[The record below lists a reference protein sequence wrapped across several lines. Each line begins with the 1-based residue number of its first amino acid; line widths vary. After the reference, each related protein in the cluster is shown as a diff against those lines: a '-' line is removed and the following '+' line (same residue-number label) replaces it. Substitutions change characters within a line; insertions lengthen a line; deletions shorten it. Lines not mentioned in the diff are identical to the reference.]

1 MIAQRVTDVS
11 TGESPMSQQPAARAA
26 VMNDV
31 ARLAGVSHQ
40 TVSRVLNNHPSVR
53 DETRERVLRAVRQ
66 LNYRPNAL
74 ARGLAGR
81 RSRVIGVVSFDTILY
96 GPAATLLGV
105 ERAARRAGYGISIVA
120 LEQLDRAGV
129 AEAVDS
135 LAEQSVA
142 GVVIIAPL
150 MTAAAAAHSLPTG
163 VPAVVVE
170 SDAAGD
176 LPTISVDQV
185 AGARLAVEH
194 LLELGHETVWHVA
207 GPRDWLEARDRVD
220 GWRQA
225 LEEAGR
231 RVPPV
236 IGGDWSPRSGY
247 EAGPA
252 AGRAPRRHRGVLRQR
267 PAGAGPAAARCTSGA
282 CGCPRTSASSGFDDI
297 PEAEYLSPPLTTVR
311 QDFDE
316 VGRRCLAALL
326 DMLDADRTPVAPRHP
341 RVGAHPGRPGQH
353 RPAPVTRRP

>member
-1 MIAQRVTDVS
+1 
-11 TGESPMSQQPAARAA
+11 MS
-26 VMNDV
+26 DV

-53 DETRERVLRAVRQ
+53 QETRERVLRAVHQ

-105 ERAARRAGYGISIVA
+105 ERAARAAGYGINIVA

-129 AEAVDS
+129 MAAIDA
-135 LAEQSVA
+135 LTEQSVA
-142 GVVIIAPL
+142 GVVLIAPM
-150 MTAAAAAHSLPTG
+150 MTAAVAVHGLPTG

-170 SDAAGD
+170 SGSAGE

-185 AGARLAVEH
+185 TGARLAVEH
-194 LLELGHETVWHVA
+194 LLDLGHETVWHVA

-220 GWRQA
+220 GWRLA
-225 LEEAGR
+225 LESAGR

-236 IGGDWSPRSGY
+236 IVGDWSPRAGY
-247 EAGPA
+247 EV
-252 AGRAPRRHRGVLRQR
+252 GRSLVDRDDVSAVFCANDHQALGLLRALHQHGVRV
-267 PAGAGPAAARCTSGA
+267 PEDISVV
-282 CGCPRTSASSGFDDI
+282 GFDDI
-297 PEAEYLSPPLTTVR
+297 PEAEYFSPPLTTVR

-316 VGRRCLAALL
+316 VGRRCVGVLL
-326 DMLDADRTPVAPRHP
+326 ELLDADGSDGRRMRPQVEPTLVVRDSSGPRK
-341 RVGAHPGRPGQH
+341 G
-353 RPAPVTRRP
+353 

>member
-1 MIAQRVTDVS
+1 MT
-11 TGESPMSQQPAARAA
+11 QPPLRAA
-26 VMNDV
+26 VMSDV

-53 DETRERVLRAVRQ
+53 EETRERVMRAVRQ

-105 ERAARRAGYGISIVA
+105 ERAARRADHGISIVT
-120 LEQLDRAGV
+120 LEQLDRSGV
-129 AEAVDS
+129 ADAVNR

-150 MTAAAAAHSLPTG
+150 MTAAAAAHSLPSG

-185 AGARLAVEH
+185 AGARLAVDH
-194 LLELGHETVWHVA
+194 LLSLGHETVWHIC

-225 LEEAGR
+225 LEASQR
-231 RVPPV
+231 RVPPL
-236 IGGDWSPRSGY
+236 IPGDWSPRSGY
-247 EAGPA
+247 DAGMELARRPEVTA
-252 AGRAPRRHRGVLRQR
+252 VFCANDQQALGLLRALHERGVRVPEQL
-267 PAGAGPAAARCTSGA
+267 SVV
-282 CGCPRTSASSGFDDI
+282 GFDDI

-326 DMLDADRTPVAPRHP
+326 DMLDAAQPFATPNHP
-341 RVGAHPGRPGQH
+341 RVDPTLVVRGSSGPPSR
-353 RPAPVTRRP
+353 

>member
-1 MIAQRVTDVS
+1 M
-11 TGESPMSQQPAARAA
+11 GQQPAARAA
-26 VMNDV
+26 VMHDV

-53 DETRERVLRAVRQ
+53 EETRERVLRVVAQ

-129 AEAVDS
+129 AEAVNR
-135 LAEQSVA
+135 LTEQSVA

-150 MTAAAAAHSLPTG
+150 IPAAAAAHSLPTG

-170 SDAAGD
+170 SDLAGD
-176 LPTISVDQV
+176 LPSISVDQV
-185 AGARLAVEH
+185 AGARLAVQH
-194 LLELGHETVWHVA
+194 LLDLGHETVWHLT

-225 LEEAGR
+225 LEDAGR
-231 RVPPV
+231 RVPAAIP
-236 IGGDWSPRSGY
+236 GDWSPNSGY
-247 EAGPA
+247 EAGK
-252 AGRAPRRHRGVLRQR
+252 HI
-267 PAGAGPAAARCTSGA
+267 AARPDVTAVFCANDQQALGMLRALHERGIRVPEDVSVI
-282 CGCPRTSASSGFDDI
+282 GFDDI
-297 PEAEYLSPPLTTVR
+297 PEAAYLSPPLTTIR

-326 DMLDADRTPVAPRHP
+326 DMLDAREPALPPRHP
-341 RVGAHPGRPGQH
+341 RVPPTLVVRTSSGPPPSARGR
-353 RPAPVTRRP
+353 

>member
-1 MIAQRVTDVS
+1 
-11 TGESPMSQQPAARAA
+11 MSQQPAARAA

-53 DETRERVLRAVRQ
+53 EETRERVLRAVAQ

-105 ERAARRAGYGISIVA
+105 ERAARQAGYGISIVA
-120 LEQLDRAGV
+120 LEKLDRAGV
-129 AEAVDS
+129 SEAVNR
-135 LAEQSVA
+135 LTEQSVA

-170 SDAAGD
+170 SDMAGD

-185 AGARLAVEH
+185 AGARLAVQH
-194 LLELGHETVWHVA
+194 LLELGHETVWHLT

-225 LEEAGR
+225 LEAAGR
-231 RVPPV
+231 RVPAAIP
-236 IGGDWSPRSGY
+236 GDWSPNSGY
-247 EAGPA
+247 EAGNQIADRPEVTA
-252 AGRAPRRHRGVLRQR
+252 VFCANDQQALGMLRALHERGVRV
-267 PAGAGPAAARCTSGA
+267 PEDVSVV
-282 CGCPRTSASSGFDDI
+282 GFDDI
-297 PEAEYLSPPLTTVR
+297 PEAAYLSPPLTTIR

-326 DMLDADRTPVAPRHP
+326 DILETRGPALPLRHP
-341 RVGAHPGRPGQH
+341 RVPPTLVARASSGPPPSGRGH
-353 RPAPVTRRP
+353 

>member
-1 MIAQRVTDVS
+1 
-11 TGESPMSQQPAARAA
+11 MSQQPVARAA

-53 DETRERVLRAVRQ
+53 DETRERVLVAVKQ

-105 ERAARRAGYGISIVA
+105 ERAARHAGYGISIVA
-120 LEQLDRAGV
+120 LEKLDRAGV
-129 AEAVDS
+129 TEAVNR
-135 LAEQSVA
+135 LTEQSVA

-150 MTAAAAAHSLPTG
+150 LTAAAAAHSLPTG

-170 SDAAGD
+170 SDIAGD

-194 LLELGHETVWHVA
+194 LLELGHETVWHLT
-207 GPRDWLEARDRVD
+207 GPKDWLEARDRVD

-225 LEEAGR
+225 LEAAGR
-231 RVPPV
+231 RVPAV
-236 IGGDWSPRSGY
+236 IVGDWSPRSGY
-247 EAGPA
+247 EAGHRIGSDVTA
-252 AGRAPRRHRGVLRQR
+252 VFCANDQQALGMLRALHERGIRV
-267 PAGAGPAAARCTSGA
+267 PEDVSIV
-282 CGCPRTSASSGFDDI
+282 GFDDI

-326 DMLDADRTPVAPRHP
+326 DLLDADMPDAPPHP
-341 RVGAHPGRPGQH
+341 RVAPTLMVRASSGP
-353 RPAPVTRRP
+353 PA

>member
-1 MIAQRVTDVS
+1 M
-11 TGESPMSQQPAARAA
+11 GQQPAARAA

-53 DETRERVLRAVRQ
+53 QETRERVMRAVHQ

-96 GPAATLLGV
+96 GPAATLLGI
-105 ERAARRAGYGISIVA
+105 ERAARAAGYGISIVT
-120 LEQLDRAGV
+120 LEQLDRAGMRS
-129 AEAVDS
+129 AIDA
-135 LAEQSVA
+135 LTEQSVA
-142 GVVIIAPL
+142 GVVVIAPM
-150 MTAAAAAHSLPTG
+150 MTAAVAVHGLPTG

-170 SDAAGD
+170 SSGGARE
-176 LPTISVDQV
+176 LPSISVDQV

-194 LLELGHETVWHVA
+194 LLSLGHETVWHIA

-220 GWRQA
+220 GWRLA
-225 LEEAGR
+225 LEQAGR
-231 RVPPV
+231 SVPPV
-236 IGGDWSPRSGY
+236 LVGDWSPRAGY
-247 EAGPA
+247 EIGQSLVDRPDVTAVFCANDHQALGLL
-252 AGRAPRRHRGVLRQR
+252 RALHQRGVRV
-267 PAGAGPAAARCTSGA
+267 PEDVSVV
-282 CGCPRTSASSGFDDI
+282 GFDDI

-316 VGRRCLAALL
+316 VGRRCVAALL
-326 DMLDADRTPVAPRHP
+326 ELFDADGPA
-341 RVGAHPGRPGQH
+341 GRFPDPQVEPQLVVRASSGG
-353 RPAPVTRRP
+353 RKG

>member
-1 MIAQRVTDVS
+1 
-11 TGESPMSQQPAARAA
+11 
-26 VMNDV
+26 
-31 ARLAGVSHQ
+31 
-40 TVSRVLNNHPSVR
+40 VLNDHPSVR
-53 DETRERVLRAVRQ
+53 KETRERVLRAVRQ

-81 RSRVIGVVSFDTILY
+81 RSRAIGVVSFDTILY

-105 ERAARRAGYGISIVA
+105 ERAARQANHGLSIVT

-129 AEAVDS
+129 ADAVNR

-170 SDAAGD
+170 SHAAGD

-185 AGARLAVEH
+185 AGAQLAVEH
-194 LLELGHETVWHVA
+194 LLRLGHETVWHIS

-225 LEEAGR
+225 LEASGR

-236 IGGDWSPRSGY
+236 VPGDWSPRSGY
-247 EAGPA
+247 EAGGEL
-252 AGRAPRRHRGVLRQR
+252 AGRPDVTAVFCANDQQALGLLRFLHERGVRV
-267 PAGAGPAAARCTSGA
+267 PGDISVV
-282 CGCPRTSASSGFDDI
+282 GFDDI

-326 DMLDADRTPVAPRHP
+326 DILEGQRTPLSPNHP
-341 RVGAHPGRPGQH
+341 RVEPTL
-353 RPAPVTRRP
+353 VVRRSSGPPSHV

>member
-1 MIAQRVTDVS
+1 
-11 TGESPMSQQPAARAA
+11 MSQEPGARAA
-26 VMNDV
+26 VMTDV

-40 TVSRVLNNHPSVR
+40 TVSRVLNNNPSVR
-53 DETRERVLRAVRQ
+53 EETRERVMRAVRQ

-105 ERAARRAGYGISIVA
+105 ERAARRADYGISIVA
-120 LEQLDRAGV
+120 LEQLDRRGV
-129 AEAVDS
+129 ADAVNR

-150 MTAAAAAHSLPTG
+150 LTAATAAHSLPAG
-163 VPAVVVE
+163 IPAVVVE
-170 SDAAGD
+170 SDAAGA
-176 LPTISVDQV
+176 LTTISVDQV

-194 LLELGHETVWHVA
+194 LLGLGHETVWHLG

-225 LEEAGR
+225 LEAAGR
-231 RVPPV
+231 RVPPL
-236 IGGDWSPRSGY
+236 ITGDWSPRSGY
-247 EAGPA
+247 EAGRRLA
-252 AGRAPRRHRGVLRQR
+252 ADPDVTAVFCANDQQALGLLRAFNERGVKV
-267 PAGAGPAAARCTSGA
+267 PEDVSVV
-282 CGCPRTSASSGFDDI
+282 GFDDI

-326 DMLDADRTPVAPRHP
+326 DLLDGDGDGTAAAPRHP
-341 RVGAHPGRPGQH
+341 RV
-353 RPAPVTRRP
+353 APTLVVRASSGPRRP